1 MEWLYMFGALDV
13 LIYDDPLTV
22 IVINMFTKCNNL
34 MSLLT
39 SSVISILAPLEIKS
53 WAVPLSPLI
62 QAQCRAVRPHC

>member
-1 MEWLYMFGALDV
+1 MCGVLDV

-39 SSVISILAPLEIKS
+39 LSVISILAPLEIKS
-53 WAVPLSPLI
+53 WAVPVCPYL
-62 QAQCRAVRPHC
+62 QAQCRVVRPYC

>member
-1 MEWLYMFGALDV
+1 MECLDMCGVLDV

-39 SSVISILAPLEIKS
+39 LLVMSILGPLEINS
-53 WAVPLSPLI
+53 WAVPVCPYI
-62 QAQCRAVRPHC
+62 QAQCRAVSPYC